1 MAFHPHTDADE
12 TFDYLFKVVLIGD
25 ADVGKTCVVQ
35 RFKSGTYV
43 EKHASTI
50 GVDFT
55 MKTLQIDGKL
65 VKLQIWDTA
74 GQERFRTITQSYY
87 RSANGV
93 IMAYDITKR
102 GSFES
107 LTRWLDDVRRYAGSN
122 IVQILI
128 GNKKDLE
135 NQREVNFVDAKQFAQ
150 QNSMIGVIESSAK
163 DNINIDETF
172 IKLAKEL
179 IRRYGGDVSL
189 DSMASENINLS
200 SSKNVG
206 SSWSCCGT

>member
-135 NQREVNFVDAKQFAQ
+135 NQREVNFADAKQFAQ